1 MEELYVSLTQYE
13 KKHKFSARF
22 GSLYRLYLSKLWS
35 TLIRDK
41 KTWIFNALVLLPI
54 VAGPIIALAARYI
67 DTGEYFEL
75 YSDIMF
81 LGYFGIIIPLFT
93 MYIASM
99 MFNDEIG
106 DRSITYLTSR
116 PINRFELVLVK
127 YISYLS
133 IVPIFTVI
141 ATGLNYLSFSIFGGF
156 EYFDMALWF
165 LLITFVASAVYGAFF
180 MFIGLLFKNPLWF
193 GLFFV
198 FIWEFVFA
206 SFSQTLNK
214 LTIAYYIKSMIVADP
229 YSDPG
234 RGSPAIIGQ
243 NQAFQ
248 FWFYNNPA
256 KVASFSIVLLVI
268 VVISITLAWAL
279 LQGDRAKIPYQAGR
293 RPGGWKYYL
302 KEIRSFL
309 ITIGILALT
318 LGLVVGPVNGVR
330 KPARSLAFFEF
341 DIDDDIEFYDP
352 FNQFLPNLQDMEYGG
367 YLSYTVTKGDE
378 IDVTY
383 SLITL
388 HPSYTAVGFICT
400 EEAWDIFFRDT
411 QLLWF
416 DFAELYEGQY
426 YNFTMYTELMNDY
439 SNLASS
445 FLANTTE
452 FASYLEDVPATINL
466 VATEKVDLIIGSIIT
481 NFNLANPEIDGTMTV
496 DIDGEIFRRSGYSFG
511 WVLFGLGV
519 VATGIAIY
527 SLITYSSKDEI
538 KRYEEQITQY
548 NDSENG
554 TEQQTETQNEV

>member
-13 KKHKFSARF
+13 KKHKFSTRF

-206 SFSQTLNK
+206 SFSTTLNK

-279 LQGDRAKIPYQAGR
+279 IQGDRAKIPYQAGR

-309 ITIGILALT
+309 ITIGILFIT

-330 KPARSLAFFEF
+330 KPARSLSFLSFEV
-341 DIDDDIEFYDP
+341 DDDIGWYNEFNP
-352 FNQFLPNLQDMEYGG
+352 SMPSLADMGYGG
-367 YLSYTVTKGDE
+367 FMSYTVTQGDVVN
-378 IDVTY
+378 I
-383 SLITL
+383 
-388 HPSYTAVGFICT
+388 SYTMSTYHPVYMAMGFVCT
-400 EEAWDIFFRDT
+400 EEAWDIFYEDT

-416 DFAELYEGQY
+416 DFAELYAVQY
-426 YNFTMYTELMNDY
+426 FNTTLYAEFISDY
-439 SNLASS
+439 SLLANS
-445 FLANTTE
+445 FISNTTE
-452 FASYLEDVPATINL
+452 WVFYNEYTPATINL
-466 VATEKVDLIIGSIIT
+466 VATEKEDIHIGSIIT
-481 NFNLANPEIDGTMTV
+481 YFDLGTPYIRGDMTIDV
-496 DIDGEIFRRSGYSFG
+496 DGEIFRRSGYSFG
-511 WVLFGLGV
+511 WVMFGLGLV
-519 VATGIAIY
+519 TSGFAIY

-548 NDSENG
+548 NNMETGSVQQIE
-554 TEQQTETQNEV
+554 TQTEE